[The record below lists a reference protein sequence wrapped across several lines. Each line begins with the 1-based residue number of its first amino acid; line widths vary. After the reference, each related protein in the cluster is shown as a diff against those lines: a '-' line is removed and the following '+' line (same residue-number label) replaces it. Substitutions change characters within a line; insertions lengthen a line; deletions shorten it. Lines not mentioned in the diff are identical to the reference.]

1 MYKYECCRCGCRL
14 DPGEGV
20 RYPGE
25 GLVCEDCVEELD
37 LETAHRKL
45 FAMTKGQQKE
55 LKQILPGIVLGDYLK
70 EKRKKIYN
78 FLYDR
83 KSQCK
88 DKFIF
93 RYQKFTR

>member
-37 LETAHRKL
+37 LEAAHRQL

-70 EKRKKIYN
+70 GKR
-78 FLYDR
+78 
-83 KSQCK
+83 S
-88 DKFIF
+88 
-93 RYQKFTR
+93 